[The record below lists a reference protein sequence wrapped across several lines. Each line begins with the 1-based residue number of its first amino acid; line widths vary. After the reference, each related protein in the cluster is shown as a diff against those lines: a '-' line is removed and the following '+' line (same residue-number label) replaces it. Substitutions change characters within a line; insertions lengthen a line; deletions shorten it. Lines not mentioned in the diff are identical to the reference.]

1 MNNIPRHAIDA
12 ERVQEGIEGDG
23 EMLAKVVQSATS
35 RAAALSIVLS
45 AARSYAGYLA
55 AADGN
60 TAEINRALRI
70 GAQAAAA
77 MFALAA
83 RDGEVEFPLGTHQ
96 EKLAAT
102 GSTDATHPGN
112 WRTGW
117 WLAHIVRDQAAIDTL
132 AATPI
137 EVLRG
142 SSSRALYE
150 CQYLFIEA
158 LQGFRKLSPA
168 WSSQLQM
175 ALDATDPEQVKLS
188 DEDFVLNILV
198 PEMQMLFRLALGE
211 FAPFGDALLFAIERH
226 KKYWSKG
233 KRKEDPDGYLAL
245 GPLGAPVN
253 SPWIKACMVEI
264 EGPQVHLPGADRKR
278 ARSKT

>member
-96 EKLAAT
+96 VKLAAT

-142 SSSRALYE
+142 SSSRADE

-245 GPLGAPVN
+245 GPLALLSIALDKGVP
-253 SPWIKACMVEI
+253 VEI
-264 EGPQVHLPGADRKR
+264 ESAYIPRELIES